1 MISDFNED
9 EFTGCG
15 REMERTGRECGVVF
29 NQRKVLVEK
38 EVEEVL
44 VEVYLLEVKVVEVV
58 VVCGRGLPER

>member
-1 MISDFNED
+1 M
-9 EFTGCG
+9 G